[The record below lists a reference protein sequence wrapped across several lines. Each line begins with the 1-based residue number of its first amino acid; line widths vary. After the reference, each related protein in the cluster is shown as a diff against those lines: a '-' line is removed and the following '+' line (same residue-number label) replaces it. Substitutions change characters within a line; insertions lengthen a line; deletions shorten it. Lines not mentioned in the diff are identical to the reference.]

1 MDLHTIQRL
10 AQPGKSKIILLV
22 LDGLGGV
29 PPEPGGMT
37 ELERAETPNLD
48 GLASAGICGLH
59 EPVGPGITPGSG
71 AGHLALFGYD
81 PLEYEVGRGVLS
93 ALGTDFDLT
102 ARDVA
107 ARGNFCSLD
116 ENGLVTDRRA
126 GRISTEKN
134 RALCQLLRKI
144 DLPGAE
150 LFVETVKEH
159 RFLLVLRGDE
169 LSGDIED
176 TDPQRAGKEPLPPQA
191 RTDAARHTAQLV
203 EQFLSQAREQLAE
216 HHPANMILLRG
227 FAKFPDWPTFQDAFG
242 LRAAAIA
249 DYPMYR
255 GVAKLL
261 GMKALSTEAA
271 LEEKISVARKH
282 WDRFDFFFIHVKPT
296 DSSGEDGDFDR
307 KVAEIEK
314 ADQALPGL
322 LELGPDVVIVTG
334 DHSTPAVLASHS
346 WHPVPLLMWAKHCR
360 SDMVERFGE
369 RACLTGALGP
379 RLPASQIMPIALAN
393 ALRME
398 KFGA

>member
-271 LEEKISVARKH
+271 LEEKISMARKH
-282 WDRFDFFFIHVKPT
+282 WDHFDFFFIHVKPT